1 MKGILKRRAHGFVAA
16 LLVLTVGAASAQG
29 LWYKEVEKDG
39 RIYVFNT
46 SKKYD
51 AWMKSGDMGV
61 AITLVGHGP
70 NGETVVAE
78 NETAIDLY
86 NLKHDRPAY
95 NRPAPP
101 PPPPPSNPTRLKI
114 GSNGELWFGGL
125 FQGWFVG
132 DTSPYG
138 SGSDWLGNGTGQN
151 TFRLRRAE
159 MRMSGKLGSDW
170 GFTVMIDP
178 AKAITP
184 QTAGTDG
191 KILQDLAVSYFGL
204 KGSEL
209 ALGQLK
215 INLTEE
221 GMRSSSELWF
231 GERAQVTR
239 AFSDIRQTGFF
250 YKGDF
255 GEYVTLW
262 SAVTNGVVGNAN
274 VTSDTNDTVL
284 YTGRLDVKPMK
295 GLIIGTSGG
304 TGQTGGNTAHLGRW
318 VWAGHVKYNGYDV
331 PGSKLWLEAEYLSA
345 EDDQANG
352 TKLNRWGMYASALYI
367 FGDHFQV
374 GFRYDVLNN
383 NKDVDGNTN
392 RMYTGGFHWLP
403 LWKNL
408 NIKLEWYNVHQDG
421 RKVNGVSNQ
430 SYNEILL
437 AAQAA
442 F

>member
-204 KGSEL
+204 
-209 ALGQLK
+209 
-215 INLTEE
+215 
-221 GMRSSSELWF
+221 
-231 GERAQVTR
+231 
-239 AFSDIRQTGFF
+239 
-250 YKGDF
+250 
-255 GEYVTLW
+255 
-262 SAVTNGVVGNAN
+262 
-274 VTSDTNDTVL
+274 
-284 YTGRLDVKPMK
+284 
-295 GLIIGTSGG
+295 
-304 TGQTGGNTAHLGRW
+304 
-318 VWAGHVKYNGYDV
+318 
-331 PGSKLWLEAEYLSA
+331 
-345 EDDQANG
+345 
-352 TKLNRWGMYASALYI
+352 
-367 FGDHFQV
+367 
-374 GFRYDVLNN
+374 
-383 NKDVDGNTN
+383 
-392 RMYTGGFHWLP
+392 
-403 LWKNL
+403 
-408 NIKLEWYNVHQDG
+408 
-421 RKVNGVSNQ
+421 
-430 SYNEILL
+430 
-437 AAQAA
+437 
-442 F
+442 

>member
-1 MKGILKRRAHGFVAA
+1 MKGILKRGAFGLVAA
-16 LLVLTVGAASAQG
+16 VLVFTVGATSAQG

-46 SKKYD
+46 SKKYE
-51 AWMKSGDMGV
+51 AWQKSGDMGV
-61 AITLVGHGP
+61 AITLVGRGP
-70 NGETVVAE
+70 KGETVVAE

-86 NLKHDRPAY
+86 NLKHDRPGY
-95 NRPAPP
+95 NRPAAP

-125 FQGWFVG
+125 FQGWYVG

-138 SGSDWLGNGTGQN
+138 PGTDWLGNNTGQN

-159 MRMSGKLGSDW
+159 IKMNGKFGSDW
-170 GFTVMIDP
+170 GFLVMLDP
-178 AKAITP
+178 AKAIN
-184 QTAGTDG
+184 TAAGADG
-191 KILQDLAVSYFGL
+191 KILQDLAVTYTGV
-204 KGSEL
+204 KGQKFS
-209 ALGQLK
+209 LGQLK
-215 INLTEE
+215 IDLTEE

-239 AFSDIRQTGFF
+239 AFSDVRQTGFF
-250 YKGDF
+250 YEGDL

-262 SAVTNGVVGNAN
+262 SAATNGTLSNA
-274 VTSDTNDTVL
+274 TSDTNDTLL

-318 VWAGHVKYNGYDV
+318 VWGAHIKYGGYDV
-331 PGSKLWLEAEYLSA
+331 PGSKLWLEAEYLTA

-352 TKLNRWGMYASALYI
+352 TQLNRWGMYASALYI
-367 FGDHFQV
+367 LGDNIQI

-383 NKDVDGNTN
+383 NKDVDGNKN
-392 RMYTGGFHWLP
+392 RMYTAGLHWLP
-403 LWKNL
+403 FWKNVNL
-408 NIKLEWYNVHQDG
+408 KLEWYNVHQDG
-421 RKVNGVSNQ
+421 RKVNGVSHQ

>member
-1 MKGILKRRAHGFVAA
+1 MNGTLKRRAVGLLAA
-16 LLVLTVGAASAQG
+16 VLVLTVGAASAQG

-51 AWMKSGDMGV
+51 AWLKSGDMGV

-70 NGETVVAE
+70 SGETVVAE

-101 PPPPPSNPTRLKI
+101 PPPPPANPTRLKI

-125 FQGWFVG
+125 FQGWFIG
-132 DTSPYG
+132 DSSPKTTGTQTDY
-138 SGSDWLGNGTGQN
+138 LGNTTGFN

-159 MRMSGKLGSDW
+159 MKMIGKFGKDW
-170 GFTVMIDP
+170 GFLVMIDP
-178 AKAITP
+178 AKAIN
-184 QTAGTDG
+184 TAAGQDG

-209 ALGQLK
+209 SLGQLK
-215 INLTEE
+215 IDVTEE

-231 GERAQVTR
+231 GERAQITR
-239 AFSDIRQTGFF
+239 AISDIRQTGLF

-262 SAVTNGVVGNAN
+262 SAITNGTVTNNL
-274 VTSDTNDTVL
+274 SDTNDTVL
-284 YTGRLDVKPMK
+284 YTGRLDIKPIK
-295 GLIIGTSGG
+295 GLVVGTSGG
-304 TGQTGGNTAHLGRW
+304 TGQTTGGTAHRNIMRW
-318 VWAGHVKYNGYDV
+318 AAHLKYGGYDV
-331 PGSKLWLEAEYLSA
+331 PGSKLWAEVEYA
-345 EDDQANG
+345 QAQDEQANG
-352 TKLNRWGMYASALYI
+352 SKLKRWGLYASALYL
-367 FGDHFQV
+367 FGDHLQV
-374 GFRYDVLNN
+374 GFRYDSIRNDTSLPRTY
-383 NKDVDGNTN
+383 GYI
-392 RMYTGGFHWLP
+392 YTSGIHWLQFG
-403 LWKNL
+403 KNL
-408 NIKLEWYNVHQDG
+408 NIKAEWYYVNIDG
-421 RKVNGVSNQ
+421 RTVNGEAHCCYNQ
-430 SYNEILL
+430 YLL